1 MPLLFDAANIKF
13 FLASLLTAAL
23 RNHLNFHFRQ
33 RKIGWIVA
41 VPGVAELNFNI
52 HRLDWCRRLDDLD
65 LIFQF

>member
-1 MPLLFDAANIKF
+1 MPLWFDAANIKS

-33 RKIGWIVA
+33 RKIGWRAA
-41 VPGVAELNFNI
+41 VPGVDELNFNTR
-52 HRLDWCRRLDDLD
+52 RLDWCRRLEDLD